1 MIHEDITISGSF
13 QASGS
18 FILPRIPSNSLATAT
33 TGSMFY
39 DTVNDV
45 VKIYTGTGSTTDGYI
60 TVGAQ
65 SEPAAA
71 AAASEDIE
79 YLLVAGGG
87 GGGFSPSDFTGG
99 SGGSGIVILRW

>member
-39 DTVNDV
+39 DSVNDI
-45 VKIYTGTGSTTDGYI
+45 VKIYTGTGSTTDGYV

-65 SEPAAA
+65 TAPAA
-71 AAASEDIE
+71 
-79 YLLVAGGG
+79 
-87 GGGFSPSDFTGG
+87 
-99 SGGSGIVILRW
+99 

>member
-45 VKIYTGTGSTTDGYI
+45 VKIYNGTGSTSDGYI

-65 SEPAAA
+65 SDPPGPPPTTQ
-71 AAASEDIE
+71 DVQ

-87 GGGFSPSDFTGG
+87 GGGRRRGARRG
-99 SGGSGIVILRW
+99 S